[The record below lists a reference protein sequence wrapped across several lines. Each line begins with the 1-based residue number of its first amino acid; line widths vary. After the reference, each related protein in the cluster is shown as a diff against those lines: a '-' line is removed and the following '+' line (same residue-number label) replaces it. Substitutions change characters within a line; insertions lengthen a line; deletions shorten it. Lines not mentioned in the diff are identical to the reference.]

1 MLLVPFYVDPR
12 SRSHWFKSSW
22 VPFSCTEYSVFSGT
36 SSQLQ
41 DIKDTIPVPRK
52 SCKPSISLPCVSPH
66 KNDKTQKLRVYKHVS
81 SFAIIMLGQPQKDT
95 KTVCLHLSFSSSLPF
110 IKEFLLVGNIDIY
123 TNVLLWLNFSSLPC
137 VSFLMLYV
145 KELET
150 RR

>member
-41 DIKDTIPVPRK
+41 DIKDTIPMPWK
-52 SCKPSISLPCVSPH
+52 SCKPSISLPCVSHH

-95 KTVCLHLSFSSSLPF
+95 KTVSLHLSFSSSLPF
-110 IKEFLLVGNIDIY
+110 IKEFQGGLTTCREYWHIHKCLAL
-123 TNVLLWLNFSSLPC
+123 TEFFFTPLC
-137 VSFLMLYV
+137 
-145 KELET
+145 
-150 RR
+150 